1 MVIYMSGSQ
10 NLRIVVFCLGFETV
24 KVLKPLE
31 YYKADRAYMLCMTK
45 APGYKAFKKEIERQ
59 MKGKAIEF
67 LAIETTVYKF
77 SDCLK
82 ELYKILHMEK
92 EAGNHVYVN
101 IFGTPAYS
109 AAAMVACMMED
120 AVPFFAGTKEYTIP
134 DPKEYYVK
142 GRPMGIS
149 REDYDP
155 MELPIFHLDPPRVDV
170 IKGLRL
176 WKKRVE
182 KGWVLTDTAIIED
195 LEKNGLMKK
204 VHDNR
209 GRVTQNA
216 KMQYRRRFLEKW
228 LSEKWVEPIERGKY
242 ELTDYGKVVVEVF

>member
-1 MVIYMSGSQ
+1 MPGSQ
-10 NLRIVVFCLGFETV
+10 NLRVVVFCLGFETV

-31 YYKADRAYMLCMTK
+31 FYKADRAYMLCMTK

-59 MKGKAIEF
+59 LKDKPIEF

-82 ELYKILHMEK
+82 ELYRILHMEK

-120 AVPFFAGTKEYTIP
+120 AVPFFAGTKEYTIGP
-134 DPKEYYVK
+134 EKFFVK
-142 GRPMGIS
+142 GKPMGYS
-149 REDYDP
+149 MEVYDP
-155 MELPIFHLDPPRVDV
+155 LELPIFHLEPPNKEV
-170 IKGLRL
+170 IKALRL
-176 WKKRVE
+176 WKKRKD
-182 KGWVLTDTAIIED
+182 KGWIMTDTAIIED
-195 LEKNGLMKK
+195 LEKEGLMEK

-216 KMQYRRRFLEKW
+216 KMQHRRKFLEKW
-228 LSEKWVEPIERGKY
+228 LSEKWVEPKERGKY
-242 ELTDYGKVVVEVF
+242 ELTEYGMVVVEVF